1 MITIGSFKDMSDEYD
16 EIWIIVRSLKSTPY
30 VPNTQVFHVPALS
43 PSPDLFNKY
52 LTWRDNGEWNE
63 DTFQNKYVPQFLY
76 EMYTYEAQQALN
88 TLIEHGKTHKILLVC
103 YCKDESMCHRS
114 IVMGIIQ
121 GICNTCDKEDK
132 SLILSEFENDYSK
145 YYEQYLKF
153 DNKFLSG
160 IQRTKWKAETTFYL
174 LVAGSRGYSN
184 YQEMCQVLDFLLK
197 NQVAQHNH
205 IVIVSGKA
213 KGADELAERYAHD
226 RGYGFEG
233 FEAKWNDTQGLSPI
247 EIGYRRSGQPYR
259 KRAGYERN
267 ERMHLFISAPSDKK
281 RGCVCFWDMRS
292 PGTKHNFKLAY
303 DYGNP
308 IRVFN
313 TFEHKF
319 LTDKEIEGYA

>member
-1 MITIGSFKDMSDEYD
+1 MITIGSFKDISDEYD

-30 VPNTQVFHVPALS
+30 VPNTQVFHIPALS

-76 EMYTYEAQQALN
+76 EMHNDEAQQALN

-121 GICNTCDKEDK
+121 GICNTCDRELK

-145 YYEQYLKF
+145 YYEQFLKLN
-153 DNKFLSG
+153 NKFLSG
-160 IQRTKWKAETTFYL
+160 IQRTKWKSETTFYL
-174 LVAGSRGYSN
+174 LVAGSRGYNN

-226 RGYGFEG
+226 REYGFEG
-233 FEAKWNDTQGLSPI
+233 FEAKWNDIQGLSPI
-247 EIGYRRSGQPYR
+247 EIGYRRDGQPYR

-267 ERMHLFISAPSDKK
+267 ERMHLFISAPSDRR

-319 LTDKEIEGYA
+319 LTDKEVEGYA